1 LKKERKI
8 IKQEIRMYND
18 QIENNLLLGILHNM
32 YGVHPISSQI
42 CGTEKSIENITV
54 ETLYRAFDNFY
65 HPKNMY
71 LLVIGRID
79 IHKLIELVE
88 IKQKNSQ
95 KYTKTYSKKLLV
107 NSPKKKQ
114 LYPIKMDITQEYF
127 IIGFKG
133 NKSLPE
139 DYLQI
144 YKYKVSIQLL
154 LEILLGQFSTS
165 VEILNHSRMITQNL
179 VFDFCLDE
187 PFHFATILS
196 SSKDANKVVD
206 YLYNIFITFD
216 KNSDLNELSLN
227 LAKKKLLG
235 NFLSA
240 QNSLDELCI
249 KFQDNLYGE
258 YTYLDMASIIE
269 LINLQD
275 LISWGKTLFTPD
287 NFNTFYIYPLH

>member
-1 LKKERKI
+1 
-8 IKQEIRMYND
+8 
-18 QIENNLLLGILHNM
+18 
-32 YGVHPISSQI
+32 
-42 CGTEKSIENITV
+42 
-54 ETLYRAFDNFY
+54 
-65 HPKNMY
+65 
-71 LLVIGRID
+71 
-79 IHKLIELVE
+79 
-88 IKQKNSQ
+88 
-95 KYTKTYSKKLLV
+95 
-107 NSPKKKQ
+107 
-114 LYPIKMDITQEYF
+114 
-127 IIGFKG
+127 
-133 NKSLPE
+133 
-139 DYLQI
+139 
-144 YKYKVSIQLL
+144 
-154 LEILLGQFSTS
+154 
-165 VEILNHSRMITQNL
+165 MITQNL